1 MWYYLSVNSRI
12 LTYVFLTVAVLIAAV
27 AFFPSLSCD
36 FVDGWDDS
44 SYVTENEA
52 IRGFSPENIKRIFTS
67 GFLGHY
73 CPLVMM
79 SFTAEYSFSG
89 LDPFVYH
96 RTNYVLHL
104 MITAL
109 IFWFIRLISGRNIIA
124 FVTAV
129 LFGAHP
135 LQTEVVAWV
144 SQRKELLCIFFYMM
158 ALISYIFYVTR
169 ERKRYYL
176 FSMVF
181 TILALFSKGMAV
193 TIPVMFLLVD
203 YYYGRRIGR
212 VTIMEKLPLF
222 AVAFLVG
229 LINVYFE
236 VAIKATRYTG
246 YFLGRMYFLSK
257 TIFFYM
263 TKLVWPLNLSALYR
277 YYYVP
282 ASRLWEII
290 PYTAGLIALAV
301 FAVRST
307 RHTRK
312 IFFGCAFFALT
323 VLPTTEIIPHGSAYA
338 ADRYMYLPSVGI
350 FFIFALFFEKALSV
364 KKPAWWSNWA
374 KAALVCVF
382 VLAVCGFT
390 ALSRQRCLV
399 WNDTVTLFSDLIKK
413 DPTGSVI
420 PYRNIAVYYEKRGEA
435 AKAAIYYEEA
445 LRIRLDSKE
454 DRGALMRMYAMMGKG
469 TAGAKGS
476 AFFNNVGVE
485 FGKKGQ
491 YDRAIEF
498 FNEALMLNEG
508 NAEAYNNLGFVHY
521 LKGDYSRAAL
531 CFQRTIEIDPGHQKA
546 IMNLESIR
554 ELEAR
559 PPKTGEPTSKS
570 R

>member
-1 MWYYLSVNSRI
+1 VNSRI
-12 LTYVFLTVAVLIAAV
+12 ATYVFLAAAVLMAAA

-52 IRGFSPENIKRIFTS
+52 IRGFSPGNMKRIFTS

-79 SFTAEYSFSG
+79 SFTAEYSLSG

-96 RTNYVLHL
+96 MTNYVLHL

-109 IFWFIRLISGRNIIA
+109 VFWFIRLISGRNMIA

-129 LFGAHP
+129 LFGVHP

-144 SQRKELLCIFFYMM
+144 SERKELLCIFFYMT
-158 ALISYIFYVTR
+158 ALISYVFYVNR
-169 ERKRYYL
+169 ERKIYYL
-176 FSMVF
+176 LSAVF
-181 TILALFSKGMAV
+181 MMLALSAKGMAV

-212 VTIMEKLPLF
+212 AAILEKLPHF
-222 AVAFLVG
+222 AAAFLFGV
-229 LINVYFE
+229 INLYFE
-236 VAIKATRYTG
+236 IAIKATRYTG

-282 ASRLWEII
+282 GYRLWEII
-290 PYTAGLIALAV
+290 PYTAGLIAITV
-301 FAVRST
+301 FAVIST
-307 RHTRK
+307 RRTRK

-323 VLPTTEIIPHGSAYA
+323 ILPTMEIIPHGSVYA

-350 FFIFALFFEKALSV
+350 FYIFALFFERVLFM
-364 KKPAWWSNWA
+364 KKPVWWSNGA
-374 KAALVCVF
+374 KAALVCAF
-382 VLAVCGFT
+382 ILAVCGFT
-390 ALSRQRCLV
+390 ELSRQRCCV
-399 WNDTVTLFSDLIKK
+399 WNNTVTLFSDVIKK
-413 DPTGSVI
+413 DPTNSVI
-420 PYRNIAVYYEKRGEA
+420 PYRNIAVYYERKGEA
-435 AKAAIYYEEA
+435 AKAVPYYEDA
-445 LRIRLDSKE
+445 VRIRPGSKE
-454 DRGALMRMYAMMGKG
+454 DREALMRMYALAGGGAADKKG
-469 TAGAKGS
+469 AE
-476 AFFNNVGVE
+476 FFNDAGVE

-498 FNEALMLNEG
+498 FNEAVRLDGG

-531 CFQRTIEIDPGHQKA
+531 YFKKAIEIDPGHEKA
-546 IMNLESIR
+546 VMNLENIR
-554 ELEAR
+554 ALEGR
-559 PPKTGEPTSKS
+559 SPEPGKPSTEN